1 MAKSGG
7 KSKTSNKKS
16 TKSPQPNV
24 EMPDTGSVD
33 KIRDIL
39 FGNQMRDFQRRFSQ
53 MEERLAKATQ
63 DLRNETYKRLETL
76 ELFFKKEQDA
86 LKDRIRTEADQREND
101 DKKLQEDLKNAASSL
116 KKDLTKAEEKFL
128 ELTSELRQQLLDQSK
143 SLSEDIQ
150 QKHAQTSKMVQDTA
164 NGLDDAKLDRST
176 LSEYLIDM
184 AMRISDHETDPIE
197 ETS

>member
-7 KSKTSNKKS
+7 KSKTNAKKF
-16 TKSPQPNV
+16 TKPPQPNV

-63 DLRNETYKRLETL
+63 DLRNETHKRLETL
-76 ELFFKKEQDA
+76 ELFFKKEQSA
-86 LKDRIRTEADQREND
+86 LKDRIKSEADQREND
-101 DKKLQEDLKNAASSL
+101 DKKIQDDLKNAASSL

-143 SLSEDIQ
+143 ALSEDIQ
-150 QKHAQTSKMVQDTA
+150 QKHEQTSKMVQNTA
-164 NGLDDAKLDRST
+164 NGLDDAKLERST

-184 AMRISDHETDPIE
+184 AMRITDHDTDQIE